1 MRLYHHPI
9 SSNARRVMMAAI
21 HLDLQLDL
29 TEINLMD
36 AGDRHRLAA
45 LNPNGMLPVLQ
56 DGEFILWE
64 SCAIMQYLADTTVG
78 GEALYPRD
86 PAQRADVNRWMLWA
100 CQHFAPAISVLTWEN
115 IWKGKTGGG
124 ARDPLEVARGTVDL
138 ARHAAVLDRHLRAHA
153 WVAGDALSLADFALA
168 APLMYA
174 GPARLPLDG
183 YIHLAAWHARIRQL
197 PAWRQT
203 EKDWEMETSS
213 VLV

>member
-9 SSNARRVMMAAI
+9 SSNSRRVMMAAI
-21 HLDLQLDL
+21 HLDVRLDL
-29 TEINLMD
+29 TEISLMD
-36 AGDRHRLAA
+36 AGDRRRLAE

-56 DGEFILWE
+56 DGQFILWE
-64 SCAIMQYLADTTVG
+64 SCAIMQYLADTTAG
-78 GEALYPRD
+78 GAALYPRD

-115 IWKGKTGGG
+115 IWKGMTGGG
-124 ARDPLEVARGTVDL
+124 ARDPLEVARGTYDL
-138 ARHAAVLDRHLRAHA
+138 TRHAAVLDRHLRAHA

-168 APLMYA
+168 APLMYTRQ
-174 GPARLPLDG
+174 ARLPLDG

-203 EKDWEMETSS
+203 EKDLDLETNGA
-213 VLV
+213 LV